1 MAACRDAFLDLFL
14 AALALTWSC
23 YCPPARHKYLDGK
36 GKFLS
41 WSTAPVKL
49 VEQVR
54 PVPHLGIST
63 VEVLV
68 LLDLRPVTIM
78 ITMVRAAMLALGLAC
93 SAEAFTVPS
102 ALPAQRLTSRLPLL
116 SAGRAAKVGIQTMMA
131 KEVKER
137 TVRAPVFEEVCEQTG
152 ITLSR

>member
-1 MAACRDAFLDLFL
+1 MAKGNSSPGAVLPSNLWSKFDPSPIWGFL
-14 AALALTWSC
+14 
-23 YCPPARHKYLDGK
+23 
-36 GKFLS
+36 
-41 WSTAPVKL
+41 
-49 VEQVR
+49 E
-54 PVPHLGIST
+54 
-63 VEVLV
+63 V
-68 LLDLRPVTIM
+68 LLDPGSLRPVIIM